1 MAVVIRLYRAGA
13 RKMPYYHVVVTDSR
27 NPRDGKYIEM
37 IGAYD
42 PNEEP
47 SKIEFNPDRLNY
59 WLKVGATP
67 SETVAGLLKQWAK
80 AGASVV
86 AGVPSAQPSARP
98 QPSA

>member
-13 RKMPYYHVVVTDSR
+13 KKMPYYHVVVTDSR

-42 PNEEP
+42 PNEDP
-47 SKIEFNPDRLNY
+47 SKIEFNQERLSH

-67 SETVAGLLKQWAK
+67 SETVSGLMKQWAK
-80 AGASVV
+80 AGAIAV
-86 AGVPSAQPSARP
+86 AGVPSAQPSARL